1 VDRVE
6 HPLRLERRREEDVG
20 EADGRVQVLAVVV
33 VLVASL
39 VVLVG
44 VIGSELDRAER
55 VSVEGIAV
63 AEDLVDLGVVR
74 EAARDLAGAVVGAE
88 RDAG

>member
-1 VDRVE
+1 MDRVE

-33 VLVASL
+33 VLVAAL

-44 VIGSELDRAER
+44 
-55 VSVEGIAV
+55 
-63 AEDLVDLGVVR
+63 
-74 EAARDLAGAVVGAE
+74 VVGAE
-88 RDAG
+88 RDAGEVALLLGLRGGRGGFLRERRRGSLRPAPRKVKQN